1 MKHEY
6 RVHWHQC
13 PHNRFDPH
21 VMYVMADDK
30 IAAEAIAKDHI
41 ERTYGIEWFKIKEIT
56 KYTRPTG
63 GYVVSGAPQ
72 DGEL

>member
-21 VMYVMADDK
+21 V
-30 IAAEAIAKDHI
+30 
-41 ERTYGIEWFKIKEIT
+41 T

-63 GYVVSGAPQ
+63 GYVISGAPQ